1 MSGPSKVKLITHKCN
16 YEAMRMR
23 IFSTNG
29 TLKLSATFTPL
40 CVIVYLETQSLQI
53 LDQGQTIHC
62 CQDLSV
68 INCTVFPTKNSHK
81 VSLRIVFLSILAV
94 DIYVP
99 SRCEWLN
106 YYFTPVTF
114 YFVSISPHGCPK
126 QN

>member
-62 CQDLSV
+62 CQGLTV
-68 INCTVFPTKNSHK
+68 FNCTVIQWKTHFKYHN
-81 VSLRIVFLSILAV
+81 
-94 DIYVP
+94 
-99 SRCEWLN
+99 
-106 YYFTPVTF
+106 
-114 YFVSISPHGCPK
+114 
-126 QN
+126 